1 MPEIWVW
8 GKRDVNTLGCIGVE
22 LVGWWL
28 RQSAPLFGHCF
39 CDAGIKARSLFPALR
54 SGRHPVDALIAAVD
68 DIGRLQTRQV
78 FQPEAGALC
87 LAMAELPGLNA
98 LGKFAVVND
107 DGLGA
112 LMHHGIFDADTL
124 DVS

>member
-39 CDAGIKARSLFPALR
+39 CDAGIKARSLFPSLR
-54 SGRHPVDALIAAVD
+54 SGRHPMDPVFASWH
-68 DIGRLQTRQV
+68 DIGWLQKRKV
-78 FQPEAGALC
+78 LKPEACSLC
-87 LAMAELPGLNA
+87 LAMAELPRLNA
-98 LGKFAVVND
+98 L
-107 DGLGA
+107 
-112 LMHHGIFDADTL
+112 
-124 DVS
+124 